1 MGPNLI
7 EIQNTFLPSAFVQ
20 CVRTVCFTLVVQMY
34 GARDRCSGE
43 NFSSGNDWLHGS
55 ARSERKVMQPP
66 RFELGSNAW
75 KAFVITTKLRKLRHS
90 AWEITLEGTVCTMA
104 GTRTNIYAL
113 WKKTIGA
120 QKHHRLPTYVPG
132 ARVSRDNVADYFMW
146 RSCFSCL
153 RKLTNSKVVYWLY
166 ERSKEPS

>member
-20 CVRTVCFTLVVQMY
+20 FVRTVCFTLVVQMER
-34 GARDRCSGE
+34 GTDVREKIFQAGMIDGMAPLAR
-43 NFSSGNDWLHGS
+43 
-55 ARSERKVMQPP
+55 ERKVMQPP

-113 WKKTIGA
+113 
-120 QKHHRLPTYVPG
+120 
-132 ARVSRDNVADYFMW
+132 
-146 RSCFSCL
+146 
-153 RKLTNSKVVYWLY
+153 
-166 ERSKEPS
+166 